1 MAVVPVEEWQRIKA
15 SLSQREREQEERKAA
30 VERRQERKLMSQS
43 IVKHWENTI
52 EVGVAVCWCI
62 HSTDVHFLC

>member
-15 SLSQREREQEERKAA
+15 SLSQREREQEVQKTAL
-30 VERRQERKLMSQS
+30 ERRQQRKLMSQN

-52 EVGVAVCWCI
+52 EVGVAVC
-62 HSTDVHFLC
+62 